1 MAGALF
7 WSTSRVSTKA
17 AFENA
22 MEVLR
27 LLFTESFDSTYRYYT
42 ETNTTK

>member
-7 WSTSRVSTKA
+7 WGTSRVSTKA
-17 AFENA
+17 AFDNA
-22 MEVLR
+22 MEALR
-27 LLFTESFDSTYRYYT
+27 LLFTESFDSVYRHYT

>member
-17 AFENA
+17 AFENS
-22 MEVLR
+22 MEVPR